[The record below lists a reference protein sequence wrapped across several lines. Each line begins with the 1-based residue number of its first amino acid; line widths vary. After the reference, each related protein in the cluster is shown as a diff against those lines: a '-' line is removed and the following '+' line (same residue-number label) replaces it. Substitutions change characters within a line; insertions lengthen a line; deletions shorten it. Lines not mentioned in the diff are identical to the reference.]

1 MSNFDLKD
9 NTKVNTTDKVNY
21 NFDNILVTDAK
32 SPGNNKSALS
42 ASITIPDNSSITSD
56 LFFVQNST
64 VFNYKATDLY
74 FYPLLHDNIT
84 GLTDGDKGKM
94 LSGELVIKLNSI
106 DDSKINAYACFFLK
120 YDESHLYTDI
130 DKFKTLIDRASSGGN
145 TVNLND
151 CISSQDFCINYSA
164 NLVKDDKPDNTKNVK
179 VFIFSTPI
187 PINSDTEKI
196 ITENASNNTA
206 PFTVSAP
213 TNYTILSKRISTI
226 NDDQI
231 YIDCNL
237 TGEGE
242 KTVLAYNVPLNSDR
256 SNQDGEMNYMKLTI
270 NFFIFIIAL
279 LFTYTTIPLFYK
291 FTVIDRINLLFE
303 APKDKT
309 DRLLGTDILI
319 SIVTFFVVVSL
330 FSYGAAKNNYKIQTA
345 AMGISILY
353 ILSFCILQIRKMDIK
368 HFMTTKTTDN
378 NTGNVVP
385 KVIDNYKFDISK
397 LSKSFP
403 IMGDWFGKI
412 LNNTAYIFA
421 MLGIFITIDG
431 MLYMFGI
438 IKRTT
443 FIELISVGSVGVI
456 VLTCIGIGMFVPIK
470 SILKMVKTQLGTNTP
485 SSQNTT
491 NTTNNTSSQSS
502 NRGT

>member
-21 NFDNILVTDAK
+21 NFDNILVTDVK

-64 VFNYKATDLY
+64 VFNYKASDLY

-94 LSGELVIKLNSI
+94 LTGELVIKLNSI

-151 CISSQDFCINYSA
+151 CISSQDFCINYNA
-164 NLVKDDKPDNTKNVK
+164 NPVKDDKPDNTKNVK

-187 PINSDTEKI
+187 PINSDTKKI
-196 ITENASNNTA
+196 ITENASNNTP
-206 PFTVSAP
+206 PFTISAP
-213 TNYTILSKRISTI
+213 TSYTILSKRISTI

-242 KTVLAYNVPLNSDR
+242 KTIASYNVPINSDR

-291 FTVIDRINLLFE
+291 ITVIDRINKMYDNDVE
-303 APKDKT
+303 KT
-309 DRLLGTDILI
+309 KRLLGTDILI

-330 FSYGAAKNNYKIQTA
+330 FSYGASKKNYKIQTA

-353 ILSFCILQIRKMDIK
+353 ILSFCILQIRKTDIT
-368 HFMTTKTTDN
+368 HFMTTKI
-378 NTGNVVP
+378 GEIYKVVT
-385 KVIDNYKFDISK
+385 NYKFDITK
-397 LSKSFP
+397 IPESFSN
-403 IMGDWFGKI
+403 MKDWFGKI
-412 LNNTAYIFA
+412 LKNTAYIFA
-421 MLGIFITIDG
+421 MLGLFITIDG

-438 IKRTT
+438 IKWNT
-443 FIELISVGSVGVI
+443 FIELISTGSVGVI
-456 VLTCIGIGMFVPIK
+456 VLTCIGIGMFVPLE
-470 SILKMVKTQLGTNTP
+470 SLLKTVKKKP
-485 SSQNTT
+485 WSEHYK
-491 NTTNNTSSQSS
+491 QSDE
-502 NRGT
+502 

>member
-21 NFDNILVTDAK
+21 NFDNILVTDVK
-32 SPGNNKSALS
+32 SPGNNNSALS

-64 VFNYKATDLY
+64 VFNYKASDLY

-84 GLTDGDKGKM
+84 GLTDGDKGEM
-94 LSGELVIKLNSI
+94 LAGELIIKLNSI

-151 CISSQDFCINYSA
+151 CISSQDFCINYNA
-164 NLVKDDKPDNTKNVK
+164 NLVKDGKPDNTKAVK

-187 PINSDTEKI
+187 PINSDTETI
-196 ITENASNNTA
+196 ITENASSTA

-237 TGEGE
+237 TGEGDT
-242 KTVLAYNVPLNSDR
+242 TVASYNVPLNSDR

-291 FTVIDRINLLFE
+291 ITVIDRINLLFE
-303 APKDKT
+303 ADDEKT
-309 DRLLGTDILI
+309 SRLIGTDILI
-319 SIVTFFVVVSL
+319 SIVTFLVVVSL

-353 ILSFCILQIRKMDIK
+353 ILSFSILQIRKTDK
-368 HFMTTKTTDN
+368 EHFMTTKITN
-378 NTGNVVP
+378 PNTGNLMS
-385 KVIDNYKFDISK
+385 KVIEDYKFDISK
-397 LSKSFP
+397 ISKSFP

-421 MLGIFITIDG
+421 MLGLFIFIDS
-431 MLYMFGI
+431 MLYMFGTI
-438 IKRTT
+438 SWTD
-443 FIELISVGSVGVI
+443 FIALISAGSVGVI
-456 VLTCIGIGMFVPIK
+456 ILTCIGIGMFVRIK
-470 SILKMVKTQLGTNTP
+470 SIFEIVKNKISKSSTSNTSNTRNNTP
-485 SSQNTT
+485 
-491 NTTNNTSSQSS
+491 
-502 NRGT
+502 